1 MIKEE
6 KFSRDEIQLA
16 AVAKALAHPA
26 RIQII
31 KFLAESG
38 ECMCGRIVDVLPLSQ
53 ATVSQHLRTLKN
65 AGLIKGNI
73 HGQRVCYCID
83 EEAFKLFEN
92 EINAFLK
99 NIALNNT
106 CKNGGIKCQT
116 S

>member
-6 KFSRDEIQLA
+6 KFSGDEIQLA
-16 AVAKALAHPA
+16 TIAKALAHPA

-53 ATVSQHLRTLKN
+53 ATVSQHLSTLKN

-73 HGQRVCYCID
+73 EGQRVCYCID
-83 EEAFKLFEN
+83 EKAFKLFEN
-92 EINAFLK
+92 EISAFLK
-99 NIALNNT
+99 KITINNT
-106 CKNGGIKCQT
+106 CQNGGIKCQT